1 MWCYSKFSFV
11 MDRLDLARIFS
22 VIKDDLTPSLTEA
35 LLSMLTIEDY
45 APKVKKAQ
53 RNLVDRE
60 ALMIRKES
68 NKQEAKELA
77 QSIDNSNDS
86 PDRIEPELNQLKAKR
101 AELEKELEKVKTA
114 IEEHESNLACI
125 PDTIKQKRQEM
136 SMLFDC

>member
-101 AELEKELEKVKTA
+101 AELEKELEKVKTV

>member
-114 IEEHESNLACI
+114 IEEHESNLARI

>member
-1 MWCYSKFSFV
+1 
-11 MDRLDLARIFS
+11 
-22 VIKDDLTPSLTEA
+22 
-35 LLSMLTIEDY
+35 MLTIEDY

-101 AELEKELEKVKTA
+101 AELEKELEKVKTV